1 MKPELV
7 GKVRR
12 DLQSAWTD
20 SKDPGDGWWDFMAR
34 YAIALAERAAREA
47 VRLTGRADYRGARI
61 YSTAEILEA
70 AVERA
75 VEGT

>member
-20 SKDPGDGWWDFMAR
+20 SKDPDDGWWDFMAR
-34 YAIALAERAAREA
+34 YAIALAERAADEA
-47 VRLTGRADYRGARI
+47 VSAYRRGEDGVLTVAI
-61 YSTAEILEA
+61 
-70 AVERA
+70 ERA
-75 VEGT
+75 VEGA

>member
-20 SKDPGDGWWDFMAR
+20 SKDPDDGWWDFMAR
-34 YAIALAERAAREA
+34 YALALAERA
-47 VRLTGRADYRGARI
+47 VRAGLRDAGRSIYR
-61 YSTAEILEA
+61 TEDQDVEA

>member
-34 YAIALAERAAREA
+34 YAIALAERAADEA
-47 VRLTGRADYRGARI
+47 VSAYRRGEDGVLTVAI
-61 YSTAEILEA
+61 
-70 AVERA
+70 ERA
-75 VEGT
+75 VEGA